1 MIEDEFEQEDEDESR
16 IQNPDRLKAELR
28 TQNPDRLKAELRT
41 QNPDR
46 LKAELR
52 TQHPG
57 RLKAELRT
65 QHPDRLKAELRTRN
79 PDHPLSKSM
88 FDPNLPIENTEIDAV
103 QMRGQLTGLKDLID
117 AVQSVTSVQVDGV
130 DTLNPGDAASVS
142 LSVIGS
148 VLHFSF
154 GIPRGND
161 GASATPITS
170 YLVDATNTL
179 DPGTAAAAQVSFDGN
194 NVRFIFDIPRG
205 FDGQPGGDGQP
216 GPPFAQAVVD
226 GVTTLNPGD
235 NATVDVSFDG
245 SNVRFQFGIP
255 RGNDGGTGNDGQP
268 GEVTNADL
276 SSAIDGTSTN
286 SNGVSTLNLSAAG
299 SYDETQMQMVMTKL
313 DELINALRR

>member
-1 MIEDEFEQEDEDESR
+1 
-16 IQNPDRLKAELR
+16 
-28 TQNPDRLKAELRT
+28 
-41 QNPDR
+41 
-46 LKAELR
+46 
-52 TQHPG
+52 
-57 RLKAELRT
+57 
-65 QHPDRLKAELRTRN
+65 
-79 PDHPLSKSM
+79 M
-88 FDPNLPIENTEIDAV
+88 FDPTLPANDSPLVSAE
-103 QMRGQLTGLKDLID
+103 MRGQLTGLKDLID
-117 AVQSVTSVQVDGV
+117 AVQSVTAVQVDGV
-130 DTLNPGDAASVS
+130 DTLNPGDAANVS

-161 GASATPITS
+161 GASATPVTS
-170 YLVDATNTL
+170 YIVDATNTL

-205 FDGQPGGDGQP
+205 FDGQLGGDGQPGNDGQP

-286 SNGVSTLNLSAAG
+286 SNGVSTLGLVAS
-299 SYDETQMQMVMTKL
+299 DPPTQSEVQQIADKL

>member
-1 MIEDEFEQEDEDESR
+1 
-16 IQNPDRLKAELR
+16 
-28 TQNPDRLKAELRT
+28 
-41 QNPDR
+41 
-46 LKAELR
+46 
-52 TQHPG
+52 
-57 RLKAELRT
+57 
-65 QHPDRLKAELRTRN
+65 
-79 PDHPLSKSM
+79 M

-117 AVQSVTSVQVDGV
+117 AVQSVTAVQVDGV
-130 DTLNPGDAASVS
+130 DTLNPGDAANVS

-161 GASATPITS
+161 GASATPVTS

-179 DPGTAAAAQVSFDGN
+179 DPGMAAAAQVSFDGN

-205 FDGQPGGDGQP
+205 FDGQPGGDGQPGNDGQP

-255 RGNDGGTGNDGQP
+255 RGNDGGTGSDGQP

-276 SSAIDGTSTN
+276 SNAIDGTSANTN
-286 SNGVSTLNLSAAG
+286 AVDTLDSAPSDPPTFAD
-299 SYDETQMQMVMTKL
+299 YEALRAKVN
-313 DELINALRR
+313 ELILNGRR

>member
-1 MIEDEFEQEDEDESR
+1 
-16 IQNPDRLKAELR
+16 
-28 TQNPDRLKAELRT
+28 
-41 QNPDR
+41 
-46 LKAELR
+46 
-52 TQHPG
+52 
-57 RLKAELRT
+57 
-65 QHPDRLKAELRTRN
+65 
-79 PDHPLSKSM
+79 M

-117 AVQSVTSVQVDGV
+117 ALQSVTSVQVDGV
-130 DTLNPGDAASVS
+130 DTLNPGDAANVS

-161 GASATPITS
+161 GASATPVTS

-179 DPGTAAAAQVSFDGN
+179 DPGMAAAAQVSFDGN

-205 FDGQPGGDGQP
+205 FDGQPGGDGQPGNDGQP

-255 RGNDGGTGNDGQP
+255 RGNDGGTGNDGMP

-276 SSAIDGTSTN
+276 SSAIDGTSANTN
-286 SNGVSTLNLSAAG
+286 AVNTLDTAFANDPPTLA
-299 SYDETQMQMVMTKL
+299 DM
-313 DELINALRR
+313 ELMRSKYNELVLALRR

>member
-16 IQNPDRLKAELR
+16 TRNPD
-28 TQNPDRLKAELRT
+28 
-41 QNPDR
+41 
-46 LKAELR
+46 
-52 TQHPG
+52 

-117 AVQSVTSVQVDGV
+117 AVQSVTAVQVDGV
-130 DTLNPGDAASVS
+130 DTLNPGDAANVS

-154 GIPRGND
+154 GIPRG
-161 GASATPITS
+161 
-170 YLVDATNTL
+170 
-179 DPGTAAAAQVSFDGN
+179 F
-194 NVRFIFDIPRG
+194 
-205 FDGQPGGDGQP
+205 DGQP

-235 NATVDVSFDG
+235 NAT
-245 SNVRFQFGIP
+245 
-255 RGNDGGTGNDGQP
+255 
-268 GEVTNADL
+268 
-276 SSAIDGTSTN
+276 STN
-286 SNGVSTLNLSAAG
+286 SNGVSTLNNGYVDPDMEELR
-299 SYDETQMQMVMTKL
+299 QKMN
-313 DELINALRR
+313 ELINVLRR

>member
-1 MIEDEFEQEDEDESR
+1 
-16 IQNPDRLKAELR
+16 
-28 TQNPDRLKAELRT
+28 
-41 QNPDR
+41 
-46 LKAELR
+46 
-52 TQHPG
+52 
-57 RLKAELRT
+57 
-65 QHPDRLKAELRTRN
+65 
-79 PDHPLSKSM
+79 M
-88 FDPNLPIENTEIDAV
+88 FDPTLPANDSPLVSAE
-103 QMRGQLTGLKDLID
+103 MRGQFNGLKDLID
-117 AVQSVTSVQVDGV
+117 AVQSVTTVQVDGV
-130 DTLNPGDAASVS
+130 DTLNPGDAANVS

-161 GASATPITS
+161 GASATPVTS

-179 DPGTAAAAQVSFDGN
+179 DPGMAAAAQVSFDGN

-205 FDGQPGGDGQP
+205 FDGGEGGQ

-245 SNVRFQFGIP
+245 SNVRFHFGIP
-255 RGNDGGTGNDGQP
+255 RGNDGGTGSDGQP

-286 SNGVSTLNLSAAG
+286 SNGVSTLGLVAS
-299 SYDETQMQMVMTKL
+299 DPPTQSEVQQIADKL

>member
-16 IQNPDRLKAELR
+16 IQHPD
-28 TQNPDRLKAELRT
+28 
-41 QNPDR
+41 
-46 LKAELR
+46 
-52 TQHPG
+52 

-117 AVQSVTSVQVDGV
+117 AVQSVTAVQVDGV
-130 DTLNPGDAASVS
+130 DTLNPGDAANVS

-179 DPGTAAAAQVSFDGN
+179 DPGMAAAAQVSFDGN

-205 FDGQPGGDGQP
+205 FDGQP

-255 RGNDGGTGNDGQP
+255 RGNDGGTGSDGQP

-276 SSAIDGTSTN
+276 SSAIDGTSANTN
-286 SNGVSTLNLSAAG
+286 AVDTLDTAFTNDPPTLA
-299 SYDETQMQMVMTKL
+299 DLELMRDKL
-313 DELINALRR
+313 NELINALRR

>member
-1 MIEDEFEQEDEDESR
+1 
-16 IQNPDRLKAELR
+16 
-28 TQNPDRLKAELRT
+28 
-41 QNPDR
+41 
-46 LKAELR
+46 
-52 TQHPG
+52 
-57 RLKAELRT
+57 
-65 QHPDRLKAELRTRN
+65 
-79 PDHPLSKSM
+79 M

-130 DTLNPGDAASVS
+130 DTLNPGDAANVS

-161 GASATPITS
+161 GASATPVTS

-179 DPGTAAAAQVSFDGN
+179 DPGMAAAAQVSFDGN

-205 FDGQPGGDGQP
+205 FDGQPGGDGQPGNDGQP

-255 RGNDGGTGNDGQP
+255 RGNDGGTGNDGMP

-286 SNGVSTLNLSAAG
+286 SNGVSTLGMAVS
-299 SYDETQMQMVMTKL
+299 DPPTQSEVQQIADKL
-313 DELINALRR
+313 DELINTLRR